1 MLIMEPETI
10 LFFADAD
17 PEWRAAVCSYIDREK
32 LRKNLQKL
40 IIAYAIQK
48 HYQLNR
54 HQLPIIINAVN
65 KKAKLNLTPAKK
77 LSFWQFCKLKRKAK
91 NYSKLNEMEIIDSL
105 LKRN

>member
-1 MLIMEPETI
+1 MEPETI

-17 PEWRAAVCSYIDREK
+17 PEWRVAVCNYIDREK
-32 LRKNLQKL
+32 LKKNLQKL